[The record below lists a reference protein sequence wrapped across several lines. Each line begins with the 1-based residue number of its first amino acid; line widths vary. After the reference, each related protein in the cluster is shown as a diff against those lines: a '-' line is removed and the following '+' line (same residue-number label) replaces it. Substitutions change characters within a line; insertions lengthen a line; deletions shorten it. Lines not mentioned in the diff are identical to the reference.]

1 MGAQLFFKN
10 DKLLINEVTYHIQT
24 ETRGRAESPVIQTL
38 IFSGGRIVDRL
49 RCEVSADNGSTP
61 GDGLFLQ
68 LLNQQHRTAIDRLR
82 REHYR
87 QSQRRTRK
95 AARHFLC
102 QTSEI
107 IMSEAAEELEGF
119 KGMTVTGRDGYI
131 LVRFSPGRS
140 LTFCTNCANRFALVQ
155 GLMDR
160 SLQDLGRNQLVENL
174 ITHAAGWIIHRPIEG
189 TRLKLG
195 IEVDGSAVLGN
206 LRLVARKTSAKLGAV
221 FEDHY
226 PDERFERGNCPD
238 TCAEGSRRRRGQPA

>member
-10 DKLLINEVTYHIQT
+10 DKLLIDEVTYHIQT

-38 IFSGGRIVDRL
+38 VFSGGRIVDRL
-49 RCEVSADNGSTP
+49 RREVTADCGATS

-82 REHYR
+82 REHHR

-95 AARHFLC
+95 AARQVLC
-102 QTSEI
+102 QTCEI
-107 IMSEAAEELEGF
+107 VLTEAAEELDGLR
-119 KGMTVTGRDGYI
+119 GMTVTARDGYI
-131 LVRFSPGRS
+131 LVRYSPGRS
-140 LTFCTNCANRFALVQ
+140 LSFCTNHAYRFALVQ
-155 GLMDR
+155 GLVDR

-174 ITHAAGWIIHRPIEG
+174 ITHGEGWIIHRPIEG

-226 PDERFERGNCPD
+226 PDERVDRGACLD
-238 TCAEGSRRRRGQPA
+238 ACVEGSRRSSGRPA